1 MNDVSGEV
9 TNIDQAE
16 TLNASTLYPLP
27 STLYPELTYKT
38 RAEALADPAF
48 VFGDTA

>member
-16 TLNASTLYPLP
+16 TLNASTLYP
-27 STLYPELTYKT
+27 EFTYKT
-38 RAEALADPAF
+38 PAEALADPAF